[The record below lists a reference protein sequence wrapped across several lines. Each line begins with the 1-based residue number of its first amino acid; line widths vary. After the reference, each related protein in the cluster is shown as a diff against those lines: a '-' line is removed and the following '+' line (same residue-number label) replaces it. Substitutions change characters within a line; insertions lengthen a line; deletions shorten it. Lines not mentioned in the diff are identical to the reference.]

1 MLSTIKHLKK
11 EHYQLTSVKCV
22 TMADDWEF
30 IVNLDKWALDLKLN
44 KDKRANKALSKYF
57 LFGAKA
63 IFFKMLVLNSMF
75 NISCVF

>member
-11 EHYQLTSVKCV
+11 EHYQLTSAKCV

-44 KDKRANKALSKYF
+44 KDKRAKKALSKYF

-63 IFFKMLVLNSMF
+63 IFFKMFSAKFHVQYFLG
-75 NISCVF
+75 